1 VDVVLFT
8 RVTRCIKQHIA
19 AANAADDKEELK
31 RAEDALGACI
41 LPALGLIRANPGAV
55 NEVWNVLSSLPV
67 TTRFRLYSEWKTI
80 FTASEKPTFAAAK
93 VRLCINYNLGLPL
106 FESGWF
112 QTLSLYSEKPVSN
125 FGFKWVNLDRY
136 AKAVAESDTQKV
148 MRRLSK
154 DNVKEFGRK
163 LGKVAHGNPLAVMQA
178 IVVQIE
184 AYTNM
189 ISPVCDAFKYL
200 TALGYDV
207 LTFVVIEKLAEGR
220 EKLKDDGQNVSLWL
234 SALATFCGHL
244 AKKYAGIE
252 LGALL
257 QYLVNTLKDNQ
268 SLDLLVLKELI
279 TRMAG
284 NEALE
289 DMSDAQVQAM
299 AGGETLKSEAINF
312 NSTMLPKVRAKGV
325 ARLRDAL
332 QKGAKGGDALTIPL
346 LVLIAQCRQ
355 AIIFKTDS
363 KHLKLV
369 SQLYDG
375 CQETFFHYC
384 DFLTQAYDDEKY
396 ATMLPSLRALV
407 GGAVHLSNS
416 TLSFTAAYGLGTQ
429 PLTLSLRA
437 ASGLVT

>member
-1 VDVVLFT
+1 M
-8 RVTRCIKQHIA
+8 
-19 AANAADDKEELK
+19 
-31 RAEDALGACI
+31 
-41 LPALGLIRANPGAV
+41 
-55 NEVWNVLSSLPV
+55 LSALPV

-80 FTASEKPTFAAAK
+80 FTASEKPAFAA
-93 VRLCINYNLGLPL
+93 
-106 FESGWF
+106 
-112 QTLSLYSEKPVSN
+112 
-125 FGFKWVNLDRY
+125 

-163 LGKVAHGNPLAVMQA
+163 LSKVAHANPLAVMQA

-189 ISPVCDAFKYL
+189 IGPVCDAFKYL

-252 LGALL
+252 LSALL

-279 TRMAG
+279 TRMTG

-289 DMSDAQVQAM
+289 DMSDAQARMSVCLRPPSPAHIHTAGVYTPSIVCCINQHQAAKIVAYFSHEKLRECTKSSVYTSQYLRSVVYFFDLLFERLFSRVNTIRVRVSGHGAPSARVQAM
-299 AGGETLKSEAINF
+299 SGGETLRSEAINF

-332 QKGAKGGDALTIPL
+332 QKGAKGGDALTVPL
-346 LVLIAQCRQ
+346 LAGVAHSPNTVITPAPSTRHR
-355 AIIFKTDS
+355 FKN
-363 KHLKLV
+363 
-369 SQLYDG
+369 
-375 CQETFFHYC
+375 F
-384 DFLTQAYDDEKY
+384 
-396 ATMLPSLRALV
+396 ATSSYRPYTPQSSCFSRRERM
-407 GGAVHLSNS
+407 NE
-416 TLSFTAAYGLGTQ
+416 
-429 PLTLSLRA
+429 
-437 ASGLVT
+437 